1 MKQLRDATVE
11 ALLQVQQLVVASGGE
26 RYNQPSL
33 HSESGIGKHV
43 RHILDHF
50 LALQQGVVNGNIDYN
65 SRHRDSEIEN
75 DAELALQL
83 IKQLIAWFNQP
94 HAELKE
100 RAVKVESEISLK
112 QQQNMLFDSSLSRE
126 LCYLINH
133 TVHHVAYAKLVAKEL
148 NILVDEVI
156 GIAPGTATYLRQQGH

>member
-11 ALLQVQQLVVASGGE
+11 ALLQVQQLVVASRGKS
-26 RYNQPSL
+26 YNQASL

-50 LALQQGVVNGNIDYN
+50 LAVQLGAVNGNIDYN
-65 SRHRDSEIEN
+65 SRHRDSQIEN

-83 IKQLIAWFNQP
+83 IKQLIEWFTQ
-94 HAELKE
+94 ADAQLQE
-100 RAVKVESEISLK
+100 RAVKVESEISIK
-112 QQQNMLFDSSLSRE
+112 QQQNRLFDSSLSRE

-148 NILVDEVI
+148 GLVVDATI
-156 GIAPGTATYLRQQGH
+156 GIAPGTASYLRQQGH

>member
-11 ALLQVQQLVVASGGE
+11 ALLQVQQLVVASRGKS
-26 RYNQPSL
+26 YNQASL

-50 LALQQGVVNGNIDYN
+50 LAVQLGAVNGNIDYN
-65 SRHRDSEIEN
+65 SRHRDSQIEN

-83 IKQLIAWFNQP
+83 IKQLIEWFTQ
-94 HAELKE
+94 ADAQLQE
-100 RAVKVESEISLK
+100 RAVKVESEISIK
-112 QQQNMLFDSSLSRE
+112 QQQNRLFDSSLSRE

-148 NILVDEVI
+148 GLVVDATI
-156 GIAPGTATYLRQQGH
+156 GIAPGTASYLRQQGN

>member
-1 MKQLRDATVE
+1 MKQLREATVE
-11 ALLQVQQLVVASGGE
+11 ALLQVQQLVIASEGKY
-26 RYNQPSL
+26 YNQPSI
-33 HSESGIGKHV
+33 HSESGIGKHI

-50 LALQQGVVNGNIDYN
+50 LAFQQGLINDHIDYN

-75 DAELALQL
+75 DAGLALQL
-83 IKQLIAWFNQP
+83 IKQLIEWFKQP

-133 TVHHVAYAKLVAKEL
+133 TVHHLAYAKLVAKEL
-148 NILVDEVI
+148 DIQVDEVI

>member
-1 MKQLRDATVE
+1 MKQLREATVE
-11 ALLQVQQLVVASGGE
+11 ALVQVQQLVVASKGK
-26 RYNQPSL
+26 RYNQPSV

-50 LALQQGVVNGNIDYN
+50 LALQQGAVNGNIDYN

-83 IKQLIAWFNQP
+83 IKQLIEWFIQP
-94 HAELKE
+94 NSELKE

-148 NILVDEVI
+148 GVLVDDAI
-156 GIAPGTATYLRQQGH
+156 GIAPGTASYLRQQGH

>member
-1 MKQLRDATVE
+1 MKQLREATVE

-50 LALQQGVVNGNIDYN
+50 LALQQGAVNGNIDYN

-83 IKQLIAWFNQP
+83 INELIAWFLP
-94 HAELKE
+94 PDSELQE

-112 QQQNMLFDSSLSRE
+112 QQQNRLFDSSLSRE

-148 NILVDEVI
+148 GILVDDAI
-156 GIAPGTATYLRQQGH
+156 GIAPSTASYLRQQGN